1 MLVHRLAA
9 VAAIL
14 IAATPAHAKVVS
26 ADSHGFEI
34 VHEKLITGSPTE
46 AWARIGRIQS
56 WWSKDHTYSGNAAN
70 LRLSLV
76 PGGCFCESFPKGGG
90 IEHLR
95 VTYADPGKRAV
106 LSGALGPLLYEAVAG
121 TMDIALKA
129 EARATRVT
137 LTYRVAGFARG
148 NGTEMALAVDQVI
161 GEQLARLAKPGR

>member
-1 MLVHRLAA
+1 MLRTTIIAA
-9 VAAIL
+9 AFVAAS
-14 IAATPAHAKVVS
+14 PAQAKVVS
-26 ADSHGFEI
+26 ADAHGFEI
-34 VHEKLITGSPTE
+34 VHEKLVTGSPVE

-95 VTYADPGKRAV
+95 VTYADLGKRAV
-106 LSGALGPLLYEAVAG
+106 LTGALGPLLYEAVAG
-121 TMDIALKA
+121 SMDIELKA
-129 EARATRVT
+129 EGSGTRVT

-148 NGTEMALAVDQVI
+148 NGTELALAVDQVI
-161 GEQLARLAKPGR
+161 GEQVARLAKPGR

>member
-1 MLVHRLAA
+1 MRYNLIAVGLA
-9 VAAIL
+9 L
-14 IAATPAHAKVVS
+14 AATPVHAKVVS

-34 VHEKLITGSPTE
+34 VHEKLLTGSSTE

-56 WWSKDHTYSGNAAN
+56 WWSKDHSYSGNAAN

-106 LSGALGPLLYEAVAG
+106 LTGGLGPLLYEAVAG
-121 TMDIALKA
+121 TMDIELKP
-129 EARATRVT
+129 EARVTRVT
-137 LTYRVAGFARG
+137 LRYRVSGFARG
-148 NGTEMALAVDQVI
+148 NGTAMALGVDQVI
-161 GEQLARLAKPGR
+161 GEQMTRLAKPGR

>member
-1 MLVHRLAA
+1 MRYL
-9 VAAIL
+9 L
-14 IAATPAHAKVVS
+14 IATGLLLAATPAHAKVVS

-34 VHEKLITGSPTE
+34 VHEALLTGSPTN

-56 WWSKDHTYSGNAAN
+56 WWSKDHTYSGNAAY

-76 PGGCFCESFPKGGG
+76 PGGCFCESFPGGGG

-121 TMDIALKA
+121 SMDIELKA
-129 EARATRVT
+129 EARVTRVT
-137 LTYRVAGFARG
+137 LRYRVAGFARD
-148 NGTEMALAVDQVI
+148 NGTAMALLVDQVI
-161 GEQLARLAKPGR
+161 GEQMTRLAKPGR